1 MEDCPHSFI
10 SNAIIGHQLY
20 GSINENEQENDLKE
34 RLDEVIF
41 CKMIIKFYKYL
52 AGLGE
57 IKKWNAECEIFAP
70 KNAKDAK
77 LENSKLDKN
86 SRKILD
92 II

>member
-1 MEDCPHSFI
+1 MKKISSMIEDKMRNFRNEMEDCPHSFI

-57 IKKWNAECEIFAP
+57 IKK
-70 KNAKDAK
+70 
-77 LENSKLDKN
+77 
-86 SRKILD
+86 
-92 II
+92 